1 MVASLLRSRGVT
13 RLRLFALLGL
23 VAALLPLSA
32 CRAREEAA
40 VALPWQRIDLWQVK
54 PEVEIVPGNN
64 KWLKPAAYLIG
75 YLGAEEVRDMS
86 RVPAHQ
92 LAAFPKRT
100 AGQIRVIEQLA
111 GSRLK
116 WRMKIGPD
124 AYFSFIPLGTQKG
137 CACTYR
143 FGVRD
148 AGVIKELYRVEAQ
161 PVGPLAASTVEVDLS
176 PYLGREVD
184 LLFQVEAPPE
194 ALVPVAGRPFPTA
207 LIGSPAL
214 YQRQPPQR
222 PPAASADR
230 PNILLIGLDTLRAD
244 HVGAWGREPSLTPAM
259 DRLAGQ
265 SDIWLDAYSAF
276 NVTNPSF
283 ASILTG
289 LYGKNHGIYD
299 LRTPLPPSHTT
310 LAEHL
315 RGAGYETLAII
326 SAAHLGD
333 HNSGL
338 GQGFQ
343 EVTRATEHFAG
354 ELAVDMALDWIAARD
369 GKRPFFAWLHL
380 FDPHTPHT
388 PPQPY
393 ALGFRPASFA
403 GFDPVRAWVP
413 FRQPGPRSFDEPVL
427 GGNRDLYD
435 GEVAYL
441 DRQVGRLLGFLESRG
456 LLENTVIA
464 LVADHGESLGEHGVL
479 YRHVGLHDTTT
490 HVPLMIRW
498 PGREREGRRI
508 EGLVQTIDLFPTL
521 VKAAGLEVPTQD
533 GTDLRELTG
542 EGKRGRRA
550 VFSEHA
556 GRLGLMVRTPEAS
569 YMLSQGNT
577 RFFPDGAFFYDLKA
591 DPQEARSLA
600 GQGLPTEQQLADL
613 LRRWLADRRPSP
625 GTKPREQSDEEKA
638 RLKALGYL

>member
-1 MVASLLRSRGVT
+1 MTRFRLL
-13 RLRLFALLGL
+13 ALAGL
-23 VAALLPLSA
+23 AAFVFGLSA
-32 CRAREEAA
+32 CRAREEAS
-40 VALPWQRIDLWQVK
+40 ALPPWQRIDLWQLQ
-54 PEVEIVPGNN
+54 PEVEIAPGNS
-64 KWLKPAAYLIG
+64 KWLRPAVQVIG

-86 RVPAHQ
+86 RVPAKQ
-92 LAAFPKRT
+92 LVAFPKRT
-100 AGQIRVIEQLA
+100 AGQIRVLEQLA

-116 WRMKIGPD
+116 WRMRIGQD
-124 AYFSFIPLGTQKG
+124 AYVSFIPLGTLKG

-148 AGVIKELYRVEAQ
+148 AGVIKELRREVAR
-161 PVGPLAASTVEVDLS
+161 PLGPLAAATIEVDLS
-176 PYLGREVD
+176 PYTGREVD
-184 LLFQVEAPPE
+184 LLFQVDAPPE

-207 LIGSPAL
+207 LVGSPAL
-214 YQRQPPQR
+214 YHRRPLEQQLPQGR
-222 PPAASADR
+222 SSTAASAGR
-230 PNILLIGLDTLRAD
+230 PNLLLIGLDTLRAD

-265 SDIWLDAYSAF
+265 SDVWLDAYSAF

-289 LYGKNHGIYD
+289 LYGKNHGVYD
-299 LRTPLPPSHTT
+299 LQTPLPPGQTT

-315 RGAGYETLAII
+315 KGAGYETLAVI

-343 EVTRATEHFAG
+343 DVTRATEHFSG
-354 ELAVDMALDWIAARD
+354 ELAVDMTLDWIATRD
-369 GKRPFFAWLHL
+369 GRRPFFVWLHL

-388 PPQPY
+388 PPQPF
-393 ALGFRPASFA
+393 ALGFRPANAA
-403 GFDPVRAWVP
+403 GLDPIRAWVP

-456 LLENTVIA
+456 VLETTLVA
-464 LVADHGESLGEHGVL
+464 LVADHGESLGEHGVR

-490 HVPLMIRW
+490 RVPLMIRW
-498 PGREREGRRI
+498 PGRERTGRRI
-508 EGLVQTIDLFPTL
+508 EGLVQTVDLFPTL
-521 VKAAGLEVPTQD
+521 LKAAQLPVPPQD

-542 EGKRGRRA
+542 DGKSGRRA
-550 VFSEHA
+550 VFAEHA
-556 GRLGLMVRTPEAS
+556 GKLGLMVRTREHK
-569 YMLSQGNT
+569 YILSQGNT
-577 RFFPDGAFFYDLKA
+577 RFFPDGAELYDVRA
-591 DPQEARSLA
+591 DSAETRNLA
-600 GQGLPTEQQLADL
+600 GQGLPAEQQLADL

-625 GTKPREQSDEEKA
+625 GTRPREQSDEEKA

>member
-1 MVASLLRSRGVT
+1 MT
-13 RLRLFALLGL
+13 RLRLLALVGITASLS
-23 VAALLPLSA
+23 LSA
-32 CRAREEAA
+32 CAREKAA
-40 VALPWQRIDLWQVK
+40 APLPWQRIDLWQLK
-54 PEVEIVPGNN
+54 PEVEIVPGDN
-64 KWLKPAAYLIG
+64 KWLRPSVQLIG

-86 RVPAHQ
+86 RVPAAQ
-92 LAAFPKRT
+92 LIAFPKRT
-100 AGQIRVIEQLA
+100 AGQIRVLEQLA

-116 WRMKIGPD
+116 WRMRIGQD

-148 AGVIKELYRVEAQ
+148 AGVIKELYRIEAQ
-161 PVGPLAASTVEVDLS
+161 PVGPIAAATAEVDLS
-176 PYLGREVD
+176 PYAGRKID
-184 LLFQVEAPPE
+184 LLFQIDAPPE
-194 ALVPVAGRPFPTA
+194 ALAPGPGQPFPTA
-207 LIGSPAL
+207 LVGSPAL
-214 YQRQPPQR
+214 YQQQA
-222 PPAASADR
+222 PASKPARAAAGR
-230 PNILLIGLDTLRAD
+230 PNILLIGIDTLRAD
-244 HVGAWGREPSLTPAM
+244 HVGAWGRETSLTPAM
-259 DRLAGQ
+259 DRLAAQ
-265 SDIWLDAYSAF
+265 SDVWLDAFTVF

-289 LYGKNHGIYD
+289 LYGKNHGVYD
-299 LRTPLPPSHTT
+299 LQTPLPLSHTT

-326 SAAHLGD
+326 SAHHLGS

-343 EVTRATEHFAG
+343 DVTLATEHFAG
-354 ELAVDMALDWIAARD
+354 ELTVDMTLDWLTARD
-369 GKRPFFAWLHL
+369 GKRPFFAWVHL

-388 PPQPY
+388 PPQPF
-393 ALGFRPASFA
+393 ALGFRPASYA
-403 GFDPVRAWVP
+403 GLDPLRAWVP

-464 LVADHGESLGEHGVL
+464 LVADHGESLGEHDVL

-498 PGREREGRRI
+498 PGREKEGRRI

-521 VKAAGLEVPTQD
+521 MKTAGLAVPQED
-533 GTDLRELTG
+533 GLDLRELTG
-542 EGKRGRRA
+542 DGKSGRRA
-550 VFSEHA
+550 VFAEHA
-556 GRLGLMVRTPEAS
+556 GKLGLMVRTPE
-569 YMLSQGNT
+569 YKYILSQGNT
-577 RFFPDGAFFYDLKA
+577 RFFPDGAYLYDLRA
-591 DPQEARSLA
+591 DPGETRNLA
-600 GQGLPTEQQLADL
+600 GQGLPDEERLADL
-613 LRRWLADRRPSP
+613 LRRWLADRRHSP
-625 GTKPREQSDEEKA
+625 QAPQREQTDEEKA
-638 RLKALGYL
+638 RLKALGYG

>member
-1 MVASLLRSRGVT
+1 MKC
-13 RLRLFALLGL
+13 LRLIAFLGL
-23 VAALLPLSA
+23 AASVLGLSA

-40 VALPWQRIDLWQVK
+40 APSPWQRIDLWQLK
-54 PEVEIVPGNN
+54 PEVEIVPGNS
-64 KWLKPAAYLIG
+64 KWLRPAVHVIG

-86 RVPAHQ
+86 RVPAQQ
-92 LAAFPKRT
+92 LVAFPKRT

-116 WRMKIGPD
+116 WRMRIGPD

-137 CACTYR
+137 CPSCTYH

-148 AGVIKELYRVEAQ
+148 AGVVKGLYRVEAF
-161 PVGPLAASTVEVDLS
+161 PLGPLAAAAVEVDLS
-176 PYLGREVD
+176 PYAGREVD
-184 LLFQVEAPPE
+184 LLLQIDAPQE
-194 ALVPVAGRPFPTA
+194 ALVPVEGRPFPTA
-207 LIGSPAL
+207 LVGSPAY
-214 YQRQPPQR
+214 YQRQQRQQR
-222 PPAASADR
+222 PQSQTRPSTAATPDR

-259 DRLAGQ
+259 DRLAGE
-265 SDIWLDAYSAF
+265 SDVWLDAYSAF
-276 NVTNPSF
+276 NITNPSF
-283 ASILTG
+283 VSILTG

-299 LRTPLPPSHTT
+299 LQTPLPPGHTT

-326 SAAHLGD
+326 SASHLGD

-343 EVTRATEHFAG
+343 DVTRATEHFSG
-354 ELAVDMALDWIAARD
+354 ELAVDMTLDWIAARS
-369 GKRPFFAWLHL
+369 GRSPFFAWLHL

-388 PPQPY
+388 PPQPF
-393 ALGFRPASFA
+393 ALGFRPANA
-403 GFDPVRAWVP
+403 VGLDPVRAWVP

-456 LLENTVIA
+456 VLENTLVA
-464 LVADHGESLGEHGVL
+464 LVADHGESLGEHGVR

-498 PGREREGRRI
+498 PGREQKGRRI
-508 EGLVQTIDLFPTL
+508 EGLVQSVDLFPTL
-521 VKAAGLEVPTQD
+521 LKAAKLPVPEQD
-533 GTDLRELTG
+533 GTDLRELTAD
-542 EGKRGRRA
+542 GKRGRRA
-550 VFSEHA
+550 VFAEHA
-556 GRLGLMVRTPEAS
+556 GKLGLMVRTREHK
-569 YMLSQGNT
+569 YILSQGNT
-577 RFFPDGAFFYDLKA
+577 RFFPDGAELYDLQA
-591 DPQEARSLA
+591 DPGETRNLV
-600 GQGLPTEQQLADL
+600 GQGLPAEQQLADL
-613 LRRWLADRRPSP
+613 LKRWLADRRPSP